1 MTTLWIY
8 SFFFLFSFWNKS
20 VLSSKNKAVYGMV
33 DRSCHNHSGLLLYV
47 APKRDEMLPGL
58 DNSAESHPAPTPAK
72 VDFLQNKQVH
82 FVAQDIIC
90 YRNP

>member
-1 MTTLWIY
+1 MTTLGIY
-8 SFFFLFSFWNKS
+8 SFFFLFFFWNKS

-58 DNSAESHPAPTPAK
+58 DNSAESHLIH
-72 VDFLQNKQVH
+72 FLRNKQVH